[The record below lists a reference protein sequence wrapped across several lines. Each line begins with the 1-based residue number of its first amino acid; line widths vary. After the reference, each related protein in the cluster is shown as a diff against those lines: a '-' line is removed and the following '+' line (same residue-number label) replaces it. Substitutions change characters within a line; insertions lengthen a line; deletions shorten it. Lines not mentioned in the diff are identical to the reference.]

1 MSPARIVF
9 AGTPDF
15 AVPAL
20 QRLIDS
26 GYAPVAVYTQ
36 PDRPAGRGRKLQPG
50 PVKRTALAHGLP
62 VYQPVTLRDESA
74 QTELQALQPDLMVVV
89 AYGLLLPP
97 RVLALPT
104 RGCVNL
110 HASLLPR
117 WRGAAPVQH
126 AILAGDSESGV
137 TLMQM
142 EAGLDTGPIL
152 AMTHCAIQP
161 DDTGGSLHDRLATL
175 GAELLGEHIAAVLA
189 GDLAPRPQPAEG
201 MTYAAKINRQE
212 ARIDWTQ
219 PASRIERQIRAFNP
233 WPVAFSQLEGDA
245 LRIWQARV
253 SDARLSGPP
262 GHLHTDRGTLSVATG
277 EGALELQ
284 QVQLPGRQ
292 PISARDLL
300 NARQLAGLR
309 LT

>member
-1 MSPARIVF
+1 MSRARIVF

-20 QRLIDS
+20 QCLIDS
-26 GYAPVAVYTQ
+26 GNAPIAVYTQ
-36 PDRPAGRGRKLQPG
+36 PDRPAGRGRKLRPG
-50 PVKRTALAHGLP
+50 PVKRAALVHELP
-62 VYQPVTLRDESA
+62 VYQPASLRDDAA

-97 RVLALPT
+97 RVLALPV
-104 RGCVNL
+104 RGCINL

-117 WRGAAPVQH
+117 WRGAAPVQR
-126 AILAGDSESGV
+126 AILAGDRETGV

-142 EAGLDTGPIL
+142 ESGLDTGPIL
-152 AMTHCAIQP
+152 AMTRCAIQP

-175 GAELLGEHIAAVLA
+175 GAELLGKQLEPLLA
-189 GDLAPRPQPAEG
+189 GDLASRPQPAEG
-201 MTYAAKINRQE
+201 ITYATKINRQE

-219 PASRIERQIRAFNP
+219 PAGQIERQIRAFNP
-233 WPVAFSQLEGDA
+233 WPVAFSQIEEET

-253 SDARLSGPP
+253 SDASLSGPP
-262 GHLHTDRGTLSVATG
+262 GRLYPDRGVLNVATG
-277 EGALELQ
+277 EGTLELE

-292 PISARDLL
+292 PISVRDLL
-300 NARQLAGLR
+300 NARELAGQR